1 MGSKGSKDAADT
13 SSNEYPHAAILRGAT
28 ESDAALHQVVRSCVS
43 SYLSITNQ
51 EGVQTPC
58 TN

>member
-43 SYLSITNQ
+43 SYLLLTKKKK
-51 EGVQTPC
+51 EF
-58 TN
+58 